1 MNINYPDLAL
11 YGFQIISFYFLCYS
25 FYWMMTL
32 FIGSFY
38 KEPEAQSFPMK
49 DRWLVVLPAYAPN
62 STFFEVL
69 KSIRDNQPPNA
80 VEMKTYVLFQNTNA
94 KFIDQ
99 CYQKMDFLCNHK
111 SFHNQKGN
119 SYVHALKFICH
130 QITSDNQLKMFDPTH
145 IILLDKDNIIAPDFF
160 YKLYALRGNEYD
172 LIQGKRLPLSHVNGV
187 TSYDQIS
194 ESLNDMM
201 MRQYRVKMGWLPE
214 LSGSGFLVDK
224 RLFIK
229 GINKLDENNPGM
241 DKNLLINWLLN
252 FNDIKACFSNS
263 TIVYEEKTDDIEVLG
278 AQRTRWFAEQYQ
290 TLATYFSQLV
300 LKSISSLRL
309 ELLDYVFALSRPPR
323 SIHLLIVP
331 TLLIIELAA
340 FKISILNLLSFLFLS
355 FGIIL
360 FLTNQRLWRAA
371 FQVLKMFPSLI
382 ISNIRSILKIGGQ
395 TKGNF
400 IHTERKDK

>member
-1 MNINYPDLAL
+1 MNINYLDLAHTV
-11 YGFQIISFYFLCYS
+11 FQFISFYFLCYS

-38 KEPEAQSFPMK
+38 KEPETSSFPMK

-69 KSIRDNQPPNA
+69 KSIRDHQPPNF

-99 CYQKMDFLCNHK
+99 CYKKMDFLCNHK
-111 SFHNQKGN
+111 SFHNQEGN

-130 QITSDNQLKMFDPTH
+130 QITSDNHLKLFDPTH

-160 YKLYALRGNEYD
+160 YKMYALRGNGYD

-224 RLFIK
+224 RLFVK

-263 TIVYEEKTDDIEVLG
+263 TLVYEEKTDDIKVLG

-290 TLATYFSQLV
+290 TLAAYFTPLV
-300 LKSISSLRL
+300 VKGITSFRFEI
-309 ELLDYVFALSRPPR
+309 LDYVFALSRPPR
-323 SIHLLIVP
+323 SIHLLVVP
-331 TLLIIELAA
+331 TLLTLELAL
-340 FKISILNLLSFLFLS
+340 FQTSIFNLLSLLFLV
-355 FGIIL
+355 FGLIL
-360 FLTNQRLWRAA
+360 FLTNQRLWGAA

-382 ISNIRSILKIGGQ
+382 LSNLKSILKIGSQ

-400 IHTERKDK
+400 IHTEREEK